1 MFKPFF
7 NYIDGFWPISLG
19 IVANKIHTLN
29 VTSLN
34 YILKL
39 FSSENGCKS
48 DEEVNE
54 PEVRNEGDDAVDANT
69 TTEAATVVLK
79 TV

>member
-1 MFKPFF
+1 M
-7 NYIDGFWPISLG
+7 
-19 IVANKIHTLN
+19 
-29 VTSLN
+29 
-34 YILKL
+34 
-39 FSSENGCKS
+39 
-48 DEEVNE
+48 NE